1 MTLYFQS
8 VLAEHLYLAALVGD
22 AARLAKMLEKN
33 HFPEDVRDLAHDIA
47 DAGGHTEAA
56 AVIKPVLH

>member
-8 VLAEHLYLAALVGD
+8 VLAENLYLAALVGD
-22 AARLAKMLEKN
+22 AARLTKMLEN
-33 HFPEDVRDLAHDIA
+33 NNFPEDVRNLAHEIA
-47 DAGGHTEAA
+47 DAGGHAEAA